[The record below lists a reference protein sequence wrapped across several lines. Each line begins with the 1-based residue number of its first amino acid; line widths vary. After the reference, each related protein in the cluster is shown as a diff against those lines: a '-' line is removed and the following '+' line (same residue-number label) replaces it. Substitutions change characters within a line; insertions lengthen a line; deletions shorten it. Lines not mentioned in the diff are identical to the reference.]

1 MERLRRGGGG
11 GGGGAEQVE
20 KEEIDEG
27 RERGCDG
34 EKGGRM
40 EVIANAGS
48 IKTFASGSLH
58 LYYGT
63 FH

>member
-1 MERLRRGGGG
+1 M
-11 GGGGAEQVE
+11 E